1 MNAERKRV
9 IFTGY
14 VSNETARR
22 LLEKADALVLPSL
35 SEGFGLPVLEAFS
48 AGTPVLC
55 SNTTALPEVAGDAAL
70 YFDPR
75 SPDSIAEALLR
86 FYADPGLA
94 MQLSAAGSKRLNRF
108 SWTKAATETVE
119 LYRRALRPS
128 LKAGRPAYGKS

>member
-75 SPDSIAEALLR
+75 QSGTSIAEALLR
-86 FYADPGLA
+86 FYADPRA
-94 MQLSAAGSKRLNRF
+94 CDAAKCRG
-108 SWTKAATETVE
+108 
-119 LYRRALRPS
+119 
-128 LKAGRPAYGKS
+128 